1 MQNAEIKVT
10 VSQKFDM
17 VVKALTECG
26 VTEVDGIN
34 LVEFIEDRKDKAT
47 RKSTSRKEKPE
58 NANIRDAIVGALGQ
72 VDRVTLGNLT
82 KSVNSILEEDY
93 STQKVGAQLLKTSA
107 LITEGVVVKSTEKG
121 VTYFSL
127 A

>member
-1 MQNAEIKVT
+1 MANAEIKVT
-10 VSQKFDM
+10 VAQKYDM
-17 VVKALTECG
+17 VVKALKECG
-26 VTEVDGIN
+26 VTEVEGID
-34 LVEFIEDRKDKAT
+34 LIEFIEDRKAKSVRKA
-47 RKSTSRKEKPE
+47 TSRKEKPE

-72 VDRVTLGNLT
+72 VDKVTLGNLT